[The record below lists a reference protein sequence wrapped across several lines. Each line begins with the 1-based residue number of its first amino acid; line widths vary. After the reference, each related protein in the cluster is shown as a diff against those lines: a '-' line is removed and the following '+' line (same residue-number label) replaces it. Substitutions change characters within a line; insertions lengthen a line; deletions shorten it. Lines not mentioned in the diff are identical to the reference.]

1 MNNLIDLIKKDRL
14 DGGGRCTPRKG
25 EMMMSLI
32 TKNQYK
38 DCIEIGVWR
47 GASLM
52 YITEAVTKTSG
63 HVTAIDPYNYD
74 LIWNHIQD
82 ESIAIMVHKLIP
94 DQLTLDR
101 VYNELVEIINSNK
114 LDRYVNLVRDNS
126 RNIHHNFATDTFDF
140 IHIDGNHDYDCVKA
154 DIINYLPKIK
164 NGGMIVMDDTDW
176 PGVKRAIDENLLP
189 VSSLITEEDT
199 WAIYMK
205 K

>member
-1 MNNLIDLIKKDRL
+1 
-14 DGGGRCTPRKG
+14 
-25 EMMMSLI
+25 
-32 TKNQYK
+32 
-38 DCIEIGVWR
+38 
-47 GASLM
+47 M

-63 HVTAIDPYNYD
+63 HVTAIDPYDYD

-82 ESIAIMVHKLIP
+82 ESIAITVRKLIP

-101 VYNELVEIINSNK
+101 IYSELVEIINSNK
-114 LDRYVNLVRDNS
+114 LNRYVNLVRDNS
-126 RNIHHNFATDTFDF
+126 RDIHHTFTADTYDF

-154 DIINYLPKIK
+154 DIINHLPKIK
-164 NGGMIVMDDTDW
+164 SGGMIVMDDTDW